1 MVKCPPILSGDAV
14 ACMADVG
21 IVILN
26 FKARDYLRRCLT
38 TVFASR
44 DVTLRVVVVDNSSGD
59 GSAEM
64 VRAEFPQAHLIECEN
79 HGYAYGNNQALRWLG
94 FDERGF
100 SADAPR
106 YALLLNPDTEV
117 PPDAIAGLVAFMD
130 AHPEAGITGPKLVM
144 ENGELDK
151 ACRRSFPSPR
161 VAFYHFSGLGKRFP
175 DSPRFARY
183 NLTYLDPDGTYEVD
197 SIVGACMILRPQM
210 MQQIGLLDET
220 FFMYGEDL
228 DWCYRAKQIGWK
240 VMYTAQVVVTHYKS
254 VVARLSAKAHFEFYR
269 AMLLFYRKHYRRST
283 PLPVHGLVL
292 MALLSKG
299 GRPLIQE
306 IRHPTDFIPTH
317 GSAG

>member
-1 MVKCPPILSGDAV
+1 
-14 ACMADVG
+14 MADVG

-26 FKARDYLRRCLT
+26 YKARDYLRRCLT
-38 TVFASR
+38 TILASR
-44 DVTLRVVVVDNSSGD
+44 GVTMRIVVVDNGGAD
-59 GSAEM
+59 GSVEM
-64 VRAEFPQAHLIECEN
+64 MRAEFPDVHLIEN
-79 HGYAYGNNQALRWLG
+79 QNLGYSHGNNLGLRWLG

-100 SADAPR
+100 SPDAPR
-106 YALLLNPDTEV
+106 YALLFNPDTDV
-117 PPDAIAGLVAFMD
+117 PPDAVAKLVAFMD
-130 AHPEAGITGPKLVM
+130 AHPDVGITGPKLVM

-197 SIVGACMILRPQM
+197 SIVGACMILRPQV
-210 MQQIGLLDET
+210 MQQVGLLDET

-228 DWCYRAKQIGWK
+228 DWCYRAKQAGWK
-240 VMYTAQVVVTHYKS
+240 VMYTAEVVVTHYKS

-283 PLPVHGLVL
+283 PLPIHGLVL
-292 MALLSKG
+292 AALLSKG
-299 GRPLIQE
+299 GRPLMQE
-306 IRHPTDFIPTH
+306 IRHPSDFIPTH
-317 GSAG
+317 GRAG